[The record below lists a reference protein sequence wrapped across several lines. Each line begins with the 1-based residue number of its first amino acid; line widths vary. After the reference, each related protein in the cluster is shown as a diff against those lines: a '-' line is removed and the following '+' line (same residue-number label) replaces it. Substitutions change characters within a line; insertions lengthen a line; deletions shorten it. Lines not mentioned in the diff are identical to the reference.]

1 MDDVEARALALLD
14 AGDPRGAAD
23 VAVRGYGQRIF
34 AYVCGMI
41 PADDDALDV
50 FQLWSEDVW
59 RGLPGFRR
67 ESRLRTW
74 AYRLAHHA
82 ASRFRRDPYRARQE
96 RLPSSAASRLAVS
109 IAAQS
114 AAVRAGR
121 REQLR
126 RLAATLTPE
135 DQALIFLR
143 AERELSWEECAEI
156 LSADGADVTPA
167 ALRKRWER
175 LKERL
180 GRMAKEEGLLD

>member
-14 AGDPRGAAD
+14 AGDAREAAD
-23 VAVRGYGQRIF
+23 TAVRGYGQPVFR
-34 AYVCGMI
+34 YVSGMLD
-41 PADDDALDV
+41 PDDALDV
-50 FQLWSEDVW
+50 LQLWSEDVW

-67 ESRLRTW
+67 ECRLRTW

-114 AAVRAGR
+114 AVQLAAR

-126 RLAATLTPE
+126 KLAATLTPE
-135 DQALIFLR
+135 DQELLSLR
-143 AERELSWEECAEI
+143 LDRELSWEACAEI
-156 LSADGADVTPA
+156 VSSDGVEVTA
-167 ALRKRWER
+167 FALRKRWER
-175 LKERL
+175 LKDRL
-180 GRMAKEEGLLD
+180 GRMAKDEGLID